1 MNGERYETGSLA
13 SMRQEDLEDGELA
26 WTPPATGD
34 YIFRRA
40 ISVDP
45 GTGTTSYSY
54 AGYHYEAGT
63 PASGEPSSSTYV
75 PAVPGKYYKIVIG
88 NDTYPTTTPNG
99 SEFDISASNGQ
110 LGVDVDENGVLLA
123 DPTIRYVVLNEV
135 ENAVPS
141 FQFIDGGADR
151 DYLRVLYT
159 TQEGSQAVLDD
170 LAANV
175 AAAQQAYDAAVLDNT
190 TKGTEL
196 AQAEADLRNAEGAY
210 NSAKSRYDQT
220 KADYDYANKLATE
233 TNKLVDKAVETANAH
248 SAFQTALDELNDAAD
263 TLNNEAYDE
272 KTALGTINT
281 TLTTDFAPSVL
292 IPANVRTYIKQNG
305 QDVGQSNLTNAK
317 ANLNQFD
324 ALWTSIQNDIAD
336 LNAAYEAIKANDAA
350 TGVADATDPDA
361 AGSVKAQYAI
371 IKQKITDL
379 KNHLD
384 NYEAA
389 YADFADSLITS
400 AATPAF
406 PEDLLSGLMDAASV
420 TDFSDVK
427 DDVADLVD
435 DVNTTLKNDVD
446 NYEGK
451 YDALVEAE
459 NAMNGADSAWAQA
472 VLDYNSA
479 VADAKTAYVAATTGS
494 NPQTRPNNFGNL
506 VDNGTILVPGAFDV
520 PTAGAGYSAVD
531 VVGTSKTGTAGDPE
545 ILFPQLN
552 LELLSGISS
561 KIRMEKGRNFGRIQ
575 LHLF

>member
-248 SAFQTALDELNDAAD
+248 SAFQTALDELESVN
-263 TLNNEAYDE
+263 
-272 KTALGTINT
+272 IN
-281 TLTTDFAPSVL
+281 
-292 IPANVRTYIKQNG
+292 IYK
-305 QDVGQSNLTNAK
+305 
-317 ANLNQFD
+317 
-324 ALWTSIQNDIAD
+324 
-336 LNAAYEAIKANDAA
+336 
-350 TGVADATDPDA
+350 
-361 AGSVKAQYAI
+361 
-371 IKQKITDL
+371 
-379 KNHLD
+379 
-384 NYEAA
+384 
-389 YADFADSLITS
+389 S
-400 AATPAF
+400 A
-406 PEDLLSGLMDAASV
+406 
-420 TDFSDVK
+420 
-427 DDVADLVD
+427 
-435 DVNTTLKNDVD
+435 
-446 NYEGK
+446 
-451 YDALVEAE
+451 
-459 NAMNGADSAWAQA
+459 
-472 VLDYNSA
+472 
-479 VADAKTAYVAATTGS
+479 
-494 NPQTRPNNFGNL
+494 
-506 VDNGTILVPGAFDV
+506 
-520 PTAGAGYSAVD
+520 
-531 VVGTSKTGTAGDPE
+531 
-545 ILFPQLN
+545 
-552 LELLSGISS
+552 
-561 KIRMEKGRNFGRIQ
+561 
-575 LHLF
+575 